1 MPPTT
6 TTTTTTTTTITTTTD
21 DAPYSTATAAAE
33 SYASNGKKSYPTT
46 TDKSSH
52 PFYAFVD
59 LIGNDDA
66 ALHAFCADPYGDPAA
81 AYLTAVQKEA
91 LLSGEWKLIEAQV
104 AAENRRLQTTVYEQI
119 GWILHSVAPKI
130 VEALKAKAPS

>member
-6 TTTTTTTTTITTTTD
+6 TTTTTTTTTVTVTD
-21 DAPYSTATAAAE
+21 ETPHHTAAE
-33 SYASNGKKSYPTT
+33 SYPSNGKKPYPTT

-66 ALHAFCADPYGDPAA
+66 ALSAFCADPYGDPAA
-81 AYLTAVQKEA
+81 ANLTAEQKEA
-91 LLSGEWKLIEAQV
+91 LLSGEWRRIEAQV
-104 AAENRRLQTTVYEQI
+104 SAENRRLHSIVYESI

-130 VEALKAKAPS
+130 AAALKTKAPS